1 MGIMGYEGGWNKLGI
16 GCVLRNKGW
25 SLEIGREKKEQPVSL
40 GQVLL
45 TPLASPCMGSK
56 GCGVPRIMGLGC
68 GDWVAVA
75 PHLGEMDDPLF

>member
-45 TPLASPCMGSK
+45 TPLASP
-56 GCGVPRIMGLGC
+56 
-68 GDWVAVA
+68 
-75 PHLGEMDDPLF
+75 